1 MTGRPAVLMQSVGPP
16 GSLGARYEADGPP
29 RVGARSMKLP
39 TEPAISDL
47 ARLHGKEILARGL
60 PYAQSALGPG
70 RVHAALTGGSG
81 ELWR

>member
-1 MTGRPAVLMQSVGPP
+1 
-16 GSLGARYEADGPP
+16 
-29 RVGARSMKLP
+29 MKLP